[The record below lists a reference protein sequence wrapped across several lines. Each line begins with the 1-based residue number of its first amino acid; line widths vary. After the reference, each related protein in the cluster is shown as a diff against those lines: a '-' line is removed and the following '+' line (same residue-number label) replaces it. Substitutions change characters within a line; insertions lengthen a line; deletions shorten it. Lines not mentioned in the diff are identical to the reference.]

1 VVEVVA
7 CTLVP
12 IGEIN
17 VWLVG
22 VVKPQLVCTELR
34 PYILLSVE
42 VATAWGLV
50 GVGFSVPELSSSRS
64 RLKIAMRCEQR
75 PR

>member
-1 VVEVVA
+1 MVKFVA
-7 CTLVP
+7 CPLVP
-12 IGEIN
+12 IGEIK

-22 VVKPQLVCTELR
+22 VVKPQLVCTALR
-34 PYILLSVE
+34 SYILLSVE
-42 VATAWGLV
+42 GATAWRLA